1 VSIPLGGQGSLFLIR
16 VFVEPLTSVLNSGSR
31 RSTLIGSLRS
41 MGPDVIAY
49 KGLGRALELA
59 LESVDG

>member
-1 VSIPLGGQGSLFLIR
+1 
-16 VFVEPLTSVLNSGSR
+16 
-31 RSTLIGSLRS
+31 